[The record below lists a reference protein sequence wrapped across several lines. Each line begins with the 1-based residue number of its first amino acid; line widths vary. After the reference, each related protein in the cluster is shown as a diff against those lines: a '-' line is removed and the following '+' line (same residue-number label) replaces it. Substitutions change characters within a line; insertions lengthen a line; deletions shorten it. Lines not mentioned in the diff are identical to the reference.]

1 MRKIIEYDF
10 NEFCNTFQHMLS
22 SEKASISDLRTLKS
36 ELNRFFK
43 DSKCKEVIY
52 TNNYDNMFF
61 GMKIISMIKADEI
74 YEYLMSKEPIRV
86 GEYIVEIDS
95 KLLDPVLGLTP
106 TELMAILLH
115 EVGHLVGNAQP
126 IENARNVLNMYLA
139 KNHEHLRYSQLI
151 HYKEI
156 LAYGLKDYLSK
167 TESIFYNSNA
177 SEIYADD
184 LATAYGFNPELN
196 SAYDKIWKNN
206 IKLYENSEVSKF
218 IIFKWTIDLYKNLK
232 VRRISAIKT
241 LEDSIRVTGSRLER
255 MEMENVI
262 RRIKRIDDSDI
273 LSEGAIRDRL
283 SEKMRKNR
291 INNMRTIDS
300 NYYELAMRVKNAEDE
315 EDALYIM
322 RQINDNISIID
333 SYINNK
339 KCDEDEKNQWI
350 DVIRRFQTLRDDL
363 SKSTIYKYKN
373 TGIYVN
379 YPDIIENRY

>member
-1 MRKIIEYDF
+1 MRKIIDYDF
-10 NEFCNTFQHMLS
+10 NEFTNTFQHMLS
-22 SEKASISDLRTLKS
+22 HEKATVSDLKTLKE

-43 DSKCKEVIY
+43 DSTCKEVIY

-61 GMKIISMIKADEI
+61 GMKIISMIDADEV
-74 YEYLMSKEPIRV
+74 YEYLLGDEPIRI
-86 GEYIVEIDS
+86 GKYIVEIDS
-95 KLLDPVLGLTP
+95 KLLNPVLDLKP

-126 IENARNVLNMYLA
+126 MENARKELNRYLTE
-139 KNHEHLRYSQLI
+139 NNEHLRLSQLI

-167 TESIFYNSNA
+167 NDSIFYNSNA

-184 LATAYGFNPELN
+184 MATAYGFNAELDN
-196 SAYDKIWKNN
+196 AYNKIWRNN
-206 IKLYENSEVSKF
+206 MKLYENSEVSKF
-218 IIFKWTIDLYKNLK
+218 IVFAWTINVYKNLK
-232 VRRISAIKT
+232 IRRIGAIKT

-262 RRIKRIDDSDI
+262 RRIKRIDDSDVI
-273 LSEGAIRDRL
+273 SEGALKIKIK
-283 SEKMRKNR
+283 EKMRKNR
-291 INNMRTIDS
+291 IDNMRMIDS
-300 NYYELAMRVKNAEDE
+300 NFYELAMRVKNVEDE

-322 RQINDNISIID
+322 RQINNNIAIID
-333 SYINNK
+333 GYIHNK
-339 KCDEDEKNQWI
+339 DCDEYEKEEWLG
-350 DVIRRFQTLRDDL
+350 VLKRFQAIRDDL

-379 YPDIIENRY
+379 YPDIVENRY